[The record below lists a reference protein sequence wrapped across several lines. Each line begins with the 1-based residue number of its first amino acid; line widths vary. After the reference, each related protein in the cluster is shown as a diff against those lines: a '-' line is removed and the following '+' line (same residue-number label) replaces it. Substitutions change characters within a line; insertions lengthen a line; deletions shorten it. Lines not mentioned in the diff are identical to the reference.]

1 MSKFKTPSKIQ
12 VEPIE
17 CGAVATWII
26 LGYYNKW
33 LSTEEARTAVNVT
46 KDGSTPC
53 GGCRQ
58 VMFEYAG
65 DIAIN
70 IAEQAIKD
78 SWPAS
83 LLLNLNLPPCEKSKI
98 KELSWT

>member
-46 KDGSTPC
+46 KDGSTA
-53 GGCRQ
+53 
-58 VMFEYAG
+58 F
-65 DIAIN
+65 N
-70 IAEQAIKD
+70 IATALRSLNCD
-78 SWPAS
+78 SEGFQPSIDELLS
-83 LLLNLNLPPCEKSKI
+83 LI
-98 KELSWT
+98 HI

>member
-46 KDGSTPC
+46 KDGSTA
-53 GGCRQ
+53 
-58 VMFEYAG
+58 F
-65 DIAIN
+65 N
-70 IAEQAIKD
+70 IATALRSLNCD
-78 SWPAS
+78 SEGFQPS
-83 LLLNLNLPPCEKSKI
+83 IDELKQDHPECGYPCICLLYTSDAADE
-98 KELSWT
+98 